1 MNANDI
7 KVAGACQ
14 CGICGATAHLMVW
27 GAYECAD
34 NPMHCADQTT
44 GIFIDL
50 TNPDMEK
57 MAAAKSKV
65 MEGVMFKP
73 HNPYHPD
80 DGGKFVK
87 FTSDLH
93 VGKTFET
100 MHKIDGKALM
110 EKLKA
115 MPFIGQNPC
124 LELPVAGG
132 KALKYPVEQTVVLKV
147 NKPVEK
153 ITVTMKVE
161 PPKAYPMP
169 LLNPKSEWGKRMK
182 EKLQGKS

>member
-1 MNANDI
+1 
-7 KVAGACQ
+7 
-14 CGICGATAHLMVW
+14 MVW

-93 VGKTFET
+93 VGNTFET

-110 EKLKA
+110 EKLKS

-124 LELPVAGG
+124 LEVPLPSAVGG
-132 KALKYPVEQTVVLKV
+132 KAIKHP
-147 NKPVEK
+147 
-153 ITVTMKVE
+153 VTMKVTMKAK
-161 PPKAYPMP
+161 PKAYPMP